1 MINTFIGKY
10 KITRL
15 IGEGGMAFVYEAE
28 HEMLQTKVAI
38 KVLKP
43 MLSANSQIKERFK
56 NEAKLMANLDHPNIT
71 KVIDF
76 DEQPEGLSI
85 IMQFLNGEDLNQKI
99 KRSGPLIDK
108 EIIDLYTQILSACQY
123 AHKKGI
129 VHRDIKPS
137 NIFIL
142 PNGQVKIL
150 DFGIA
155 KLFGLGNEMT
165 HTGTQIGTPIY
176 MSPEQ
181 VKADK
186 SIDHR
191 SDIYSLGVT
200 LYYAINGK
208 PPYSEA
214 SESQFDIFNKI
225 VFEPLPDGSINKNF
239 DEFIKKACQKNREH
253 RFQSCDEWIDSMI
266 ISDKSSLDAN
276 ITIKPDPKIENNR
289 TENNSSRGIDP
300 DNIIRNKKKKRSI
313 IIASSILIFL
323 LLGYFAFYY
332 YRISQVQKGIEY
344 SNANNH
350 EAAFDIFNSDL
361 LKENAEAQY
370 YLGRMYAIG
379 QYVELNSD
387 KAFILAKKSA
397 DQNNAQGLNLL
408 GTLYR
413 EGQGAEKNMSKAI
426 KCFKDAADLGNAKGY
441 SNLGDAYFYGN
452 DEIEID
458 FDKAMKYYTEAISYA
473 KGQIEIEMAG
483 DPDFMIGV
491 IYRLG
496 GYGVDKDID
505 KSMGY
510 FLKAIEKQN
519 SPAAIELG
527 IIYETGEDVQ
537 QNYFLAFKYYQIAAK
552 SNHPL
557 AQARLGSLYLNGQGC
572 TQDEGKALELFK
584 KSSEQENDLGL
595 AFLGYMYASGRG
607 GVGYDIEKARQYYRQ
622 AADLGNEWAK
632 TQLGL

>member
-1 MINTFIGKY
+1 MINTIIGKY

-15 IGEGGMAFVYEAE
+15 IGEGGMAHVYEAE
-28 HEMLQTKVAI
+28 HEMLGTKVAI

-43 MLSANSQIKERFK
+43 MLSANAQIKERFK

-76 DEQPEGLSI
+76 DEQPQQLSI
-85 IMQFLNGEDLNQKI
+85 IMEFLDGEDLNQKI
-99 KRSGPLIDK
+99 KRNGPLNDK
-108 EIIDLYTQILSACQY
+108 EIIIHFTQILSAFQY

-142 PNGQVKIL
+142 PNGHLKIL

-200 LYYAINGK
+200 LYYAINGV

-225 VFEPLPDGSINKNF
+225 VFEPLPNGTINKNF
-239 DEFIKKACQKNREH
+239 DEFIQKACKKNREH
-253 RFQSCDEWIDSMI
+253 RFQSCDDWIDSMI
-266 ISDKSSLDAN
+266 ISDKSNLDAN

-289 TENNSSRGIDP
+289 TENNSSRNIDP
-300 DNIIRNKKKKRSI
+300 DNVIRNKKKKRSI
-313 IIASSILIFL
+313 IIAFSILIFL
-323 LLGYFAFYY
+323 LIGYFAFYH
-332 YRISQVQKGIEY
+332 YRSTQLEKGIEY
-344 SNANNH
+344 INANNH

-361 LKENAEAQY
+361 LKENSEAQY
-370 YLGRMYAIG
+370 YLGSMYARG
-379 QYVELNSD
+379 EYVEINSD
-387 KAFILAKKSA
+387 KAFVLAKKSA
-397 DQNNAQGLNLL
+397 DQNNAKGLNLL

-413 EGQGAEKNMSKAI
+413 EGHGAEKNMSKAI
-426 KCFKDAADLGNAKGY
+426 KCFQDAADLGNAKGY
-441 SNLGDAYFYGN
+441 SNLGDVYFYGT

-458 FDKAMKYYTEAISYA
+458 FDKAIKYYTEAISHG
-473 KGQIEIEMAG
+473 KGQIELEMAG
-483 DPDFMIGV
+483 DPEYMIGV
-491 IYRLG
+491 IYRYG
-496 GYGVDKDID
+496 GYGVHKDID
-505 KSMGY
+505 KSKDF

-527 IIYETGEDVQ
+527 LIYETAEDVV

-557 AQARLGSLYLNGQGC
+557 AQARLGSLYLDGQGC

-584 KSSEQENDLGL
+584 KSAEQENDLGL
-595 AFLGYMYASGRG
+595 AYLGYMYAYDRG
-607 GVGYDIEKARQYYRQ
+607 GVGYDLEKAKFYYQRS
-622 AADLGNEWAK
+622 ADLGNEWAK
-632 TQLGL
+632 TQLGQ

>member
-1 MINTFIGKY
+1 MINTIIGKY

-15 IGEGGMAFVYEAE
+15 IGEGGMAHVYEAE
-28 HEMLQTKVAI
+28 HEMLGTKVAI

-43 MLSANSQIKERFK
+43 MLSANVQIKERFK

-76 DEQPEGLSI
+76 DEQPQQLSI
-85 IMQFLNGEDLNQKI
+85 IMEFLDGEDLNQKI
-99 KRSGPLIDK
+99 KRNGPLNDK
-108 EIIDLYTQILSACQY
+108 EIIIHFTQILSAFQY

-142 PNGQVKIL
+142 PNGHLKIL

-225 VFEPLPDGSINKNF
+225 VFEPLPNGTINKNF
-239 DEFIKKACQKNREH
+239 DEFIQKACQKNREH
-253 RFQSCDEWIDSMI
+253 RFQSCDDWIDSMI
-266 ISDKSSLDAN
+266 ISDKSNLDAN

-289 TENNSSRGIDP
+289 TENNSSRNIDP
-300 DNIIRNKKKKRSI
+300 DNVIRNKKKKRSI
-313 IIASSILIFL
+313 IIAFSILIFL
-323 LLGYFAFYY
+323 LIGYFAFYH
-332 YRISQVQKGIEY
+332 YRSTQLEKGIEY
-344 SNANNH
+344 INANNH

-361 LKENAEAQY
+361 LKENSEAQY
-370 YLGRMYAIG
+370 YLGSMYARG
-379 QYVELNSD
+379 EYVEINSD
-387 KAFILAKKSA
+387 KAFVLAKKSA
-397 DQNNAQGLNLL
+397 DQNNAKGLNLL

-413 EGQGAEKNMSKAI
+413 EGHGAEKNMSKAI
-426 KCFKDAADLGNAKGY
+426 KCFQDAADLGNAKGY
-441 SNLGDAYFYGN
+441 SNLGDVYFYGT

-458 FDKAMKYYTEAISYA
+458 FDKAIKYYTEAISHG
-473 KGQIEIEMAG
+473 KGQIELEMAG
-483 DPDFMIGV
+483 DPEYMIGV
-491 IYRLG
+491 IYRYG
-496 GYGVDKDID
+496 GYGVHKDID
-505 KSMGY
+505 KSIDF

-527 IIYETGEDVQ
+527 LIYETAEDVV

-557 AQARLGSLYLNGQGC
+557 AQARLGSLYLDGQGC

-584 KSSEQENDLGL
+584 KSAEQENDLGL
-595 AFLGYMYASGRG
+595 AYLGYMYAYDRG
-607 GVGYDIEKARQYYRQ
+607 GVGYDLEKAKFYYQRS
-622 AADLGNEWAK
+622 ADLGNEWAK
-632 TQLGL
+632 TQLGQ